1 MRLRHDPVYI
11 ARRAGIAV
19 LLVAAWLYV
28 TLFLVSPSE
37 VASPAATACFWGTF
51 ILQVIGGL
59 LCMTRSPEKDEEG
72 Q

>member
-1 MRLRHDPVYI
+1 MRLRHDPVFI

-28 TLFLVSPSE
+28 TLFLISPSE
-37 VASPAATACFWGTF
+37 VTSPAATACFWGTF

-59 LCMTRSPEKDEEG
+59 LCMTRSPEKNEEG

>member
-1 MRLRHDPVYI
+1 MRLRHDPVFI

-28 TLFLVSPSE
+28 TLFLISPSE

-59 LCMTRSPEKDEEG
+59 LCMTRSPEKNKEG

>member
-1 MRLRHDPVYI
+1 MRLRHDPVFM

-28 TLFLVSPSE
+28 TLFLISPSE

-59 LCMTRSPEKDEEG
+59 LCMTRSPEKNKEG

>member
-1 MRLRHDPVYI
+1 MRLRHDPVFI

-19 LLVAAWLYV
+19 LLVAAWLYM
-28 TLFLVSPSE
+28 TLFLISPSE

-59 LCMTRSPEKDEEG
+59 LCMTRSPEKNEEG

>member
-1 MRLRHDPVYI
+1 MRLRHDPVFI

-28 TLFLVSPSE
+28 TLFLISPSE

-59 LCMTRSPEKDEEG
+59 LCMTGSPEKNKEG

>member
-1 MRLRHDPVYI
+1 MRLRHDPVFI
-11 ARRAGIAV
+11 ARRAGISV

-28 TLFLVSPSE
+28 TLFLISPSE

-59 LCMTRSPEKDEEG
+59 LCMTGSPEKNKEG